1 MATPAEALAE
11 AVAAMEAA
19 DSAVPAAGDVAAAPA
34 ATEAAPAATEAAA
47 AAPAATEAA
56 PAAAEAALAAAAFA
70 GPADGAP
77 LIEDY
82 DEARDGPGPDDLVVQ
97 GRPVSESATALVPS
111 AQAAQD
117 AAIQRQRQSIAESLR
132 QAVGSNFG
140 LRMEGLLLGQEEIQK
155 HAVARTHA
163 PEIFNEQY
171 DTSKDFS
178 WAMFG
183 FNAMVLSFF
192 PGGNK

>member
-19 DSAVPAAGDVAAAPA
+19 DSVVPAAGDVAAAPA
-34 ATEAAPAATEAAA
+34 ATEAAPAAT
-47 AAPAATEAA
+47 
-56 PAAAEAALAAAAFA
+56 EAALAAAAFA

-117 AAIQRQRQSIAESLR
+117 AAVQRKRQSIAESLR

-171 DTSKDFS
+171 DTSKDL
-178 WAMFG
+178 M
-183 FNAMVLSFF
+183 
-192 PGGNK
+192 GNVRI

>member
-1 MATPAEALAE
+1 MASPAEALAE

-19 DSAVPAAGDVAAAPA
+19 
-34 ATEAAPAATEAAA
+34 
-47 AAPAATEAA
+47 EAA
-56 PAAAEAALAAAAFA
+56 PAAAEAAPAAAAYA
-70 GPADGAP
+70 GPADGSP

-82 DEARDGPGPDDLVVQ
+82 DEAKDGPGPDDLVVQ

-117 AAIQRQRQSIAESLR
+117 AAVQRKRQSIAESLR

-171 DTSKDFS
+171 DTSKDL
-178 WAMFG
+178 M
-183 FNAMVLSFF
+183 
-192 PGGNK
+192 GNVRI